1 MDREMVQG
9 PGQHSSVIRTALI
22 AVFMACALA
31 GQTAWASGET
41 DAALQAY
48 RDGNYPAAIKI
59 WRKLAANDNPDAQYA
74 LGVAYLK
81 GHGIARDP
89 RKAMRWFQ
97 MAAKSGHRLAQ
108 ALVAYQAGAF
118 DTAVTLWKRGAE
130 RGTTDAQ
137 YALGLV
143 LLKGQGVKSNAKQ
156 SLQWFKI
163 AAKAGNTAAMFNLGG
178 MYWEGIGTTAD
189 ATMAVYWWNR
199 AAEKRDPASQFNLGL
214 AYYFGRGVARNA
226 AQATFWIQMAETNGY
241 LGARSALGL
250 MQRGML
256 IGGLHLRPGDDAV
269 AGGIAA
275 LETSRHESI
284 AISGAGMTS
293 QQPVATTKT
302 PDDASPQAKTEQ
314 AAADEP
320 EAMRQLQNKL
330 TTANALNVELRKQL
344 DTAATTNHALEQ
356 QRKQLNNSLTTVKA
370 TNTTLVEENKTLSK
384 KLATATARGTQLRQ
398 ELNIA
403 NKVTNPALVEKNETL
418 SKKLATATARGTQL
432 RQELMVAKAATQT
445 LEKQYQKLTATVAAA
460 NATNAALVNE
470 NKALSRRDSTLQQQR
485 AQEEKDEVSLN
496 LQLENLSTAY
506 NALEDTNKAILNEK
520 LVLTTNLKS
529 LTQQLAIQTN
539 EKTELNQKKNE
550 LHVRITELQTRLDND
565 RATLNEQIATLTKTH
580 QALETTNISL
590 IEKKKMLQTRNDDLQ
605 SLLEKSKAS
614 TAALATQIDRLKER
628 QQEIIAS
635 EKTLT
640 AQKVLLEQT
649 LDQQR
654 LSAELLETENISLIN
669 RVQLFEKQAAASVA
683 KANESGATKQPLTQP
698 DSQPERSTPSAEAI
712 DNFNNALTLMT
723 QGRPD
728 EAIAVYEGL
737 IKAFPQ
743 FPQPYNNLAS
753 VFASLGNLERA
764 ESLLRQGLELDD
776 RYRLLRKNLGSLLI
790 HRASRIYRQAIDG
803 AKDKNVPAKKEAI
816 ALQAFDM
823 MSPLQ

>member
-1 MDREMVQG
+1 MDAVASAELSRRLDAARPIGHTRHSDCRMDREMVQG

-22 AVFMACALA
+22 AVFMACTVA
-31 GQTAWASGET
+31 GQAAWASGET

-81 GHGIARDP
+81 GHGIARDT
-89 RKAMRWFQ
+89 RKAVRWFQ
-97 MAAKSGHRLAQ
+97 MAAKSQHRLAE

-118 DTAVTLWKRGAE
+118 DTAVALWKDEAQQ
-130 RGTTDAQ
+130 GTSDAQ

-143 LLKGQGVKSNAKQ
+143 LLKGQGVRSNPKQ
-156 SLQWFKI
+156 SLQWFGI
-163 AAKAGNTAAMFNLGG
+163 AAKAGNTTAMFNLGG

-189 ATMAVYWWNR
+189 PTMAVYWWTR

-214 AYYFGRGVARNA
+214 AYYFGRGVPRNP

-241 LGARSALGL
+241 LGARSVLGL

-284 AISGAGMTS
+284 AVSGAVMTA
-293 QQPVATTKT
+293 QPPVATAKT
-302 PDDASPQAKTEQ
+302 PDNAQPQAKAKQ
-314 AAADEP
+314 AAADDP
-320 EAMRQLQNKL
+320 DAIRQLQDKL
-330 TTANALNVELRKQL
+330 TTANALNVELSKKLNTATATSQTLKKQRKKL
-344 DTAATTNHALEQ
+344 TAANALGTQLSQELMAAKVATKTLEQ
-356 QRKQLNNSLTTVKA
+356 QH
-370 TNTTLVEENKTLSK
+370 
-384 KLATATARGTQLRQ
+384 
-398 ELNIA
+398 
-403 NKVTNPALVEKNETL
+403 
-418 SKKLATATARGTQL
+418 
-432 RQELMVAKAATQT
+432 
-445 LEKQYQKLTATVAAA
+445 QKLTATVAAV
-460 NATNAALVNE
+460 NATNAALMNE
-470 NKALSRRDSTLQQQR
+470 NKVLSRRGATLQQQR
-485 AQEEKDEVSLN
+485 TQEEKDDTLLN
-496 LQLENLSTAY
+496 VQLENITTAY
-506 NALEDTNKAILNEK
+506 IALEETNQAILNEK
-520 LVLTTNLKS
+520 LVLTTNLNS
-529 LTQQLAIQTN
+529 LTQQLATQVN
-539 EKTELNQKKNE
+539 EKTELTQKKKE
-550 LHVRITELQTRLDND
+550 LDVRIG
-565 RATLNEQIATLTKTH
+565 
-580 QALETTNISL
+580 
-590 IEKKKMLQTRNDDLQ
+590 DLQ
-605 SLLEKSKAS
+605 SLLERSKDS
-614 TAALATQIDRLKER
+614 TVALTTQIDRLKER

-635 EKTLT
+635 EKALT

-669 RVQLFEKQAAASVA
+669 RVQLLEKQKAVSVA
-683 KANESGATKQPLTQP
+683 RANESGATKQPLTQS
-698 DSQPERSTPSAEAI
+698 DSHSERPIPSAEAI
-712 DNFNNALTLMT
+712 DRFNHGLTLIT
-723 QGRPD
+723 QGRSD
-728 EAIAVYEGL
+728 EAITVYKGL

-790 HRASRIYRQAIDG
+790 HRASRIYREAIDG
-803 AKDKNVPAKKEAI
+803 ERDTNASAKKEPI

-823 MSPLQ
+823 LSPLQ

>member
-31 GQTAWASGET
+31 GQAAWASGET

-97 MAAKSGHRLAQ
+97 MAAKSGHRLAE

-293 QQPVATTKT
+293 KQPVATTKT
-302 PDDASPQAKTEQ
+302 PGNAPPQAKTEQ
-314 AAADEP
+314 AAADDP
-320 EAMRQLQNKL
+320 EAMQQLQKKL
-330 TTANALNVELRKQL
+330 NTTNALNVELKKKL
-344 DTAATTNHALEQ
+344 GTAATTNHALEQ
-356 QRKQLNNSLTTVKA
+356 QRKQLSNSLTTVKA

-384 KLATATARGTQLRQ
+384 KLATA
-398 ELNIA
+398 I
-403 NKVTNPALVEKNETL
+403 
-418 SKKLATATARGTQL
+418 ARGTQL

-565 RATLNEQIATLTKTH
+565 GATLNKQIATLTKTH

-590 IEKKKMLQTRNDDLQ
+590 IEKKKMLETRNDDLQ

-614 TAALATQIDRLKER
+614 TAVLATQIDRLKER

-698 DSQPERSTPSAEAI
+698 DSQPDRSTPSAEAI